1 MEELPEMQDDLR
13 KNRDILT
20 EDEPEPKDRDIPG
33 EDESEPKD
41 RDIPEKEEPVRK
53 EANRWLGS
61 FGRGFAAGVLT
72 VLLLASAFLAGWR
85 LAEQNAE
92 KQGQEKEERGAEVL
106 TAPETL
112 RKLDEVQS
120 LIEEH
125 YLDEVDSEML
135 VSYLFKGIAV
145 GLDDVYANYYSEQ
158 ELTSVMDE
166 NRGMYTGIGAVMSQ
180 DTETNK
186 ITVQAVYEG
195 MPADL
200 AGMQAGDIVLAV
212 DDSDTTDMKLD
223 DLVAL
228 VKGNEGTFQ
237 IRVYR
242 PKTDEELTLEIVTGD
257 VEIPAVSYELKEDG
271 IGYIRIQEFTESAVD
286 QFQAAAK
293 DLTEQGASA
302 LIVDLRDNPGGLLTA
317 VCDILDE
324 ILPGKLMVYME
335 DRAGNR
341 EEYYADRKRTV
352 DCEVAVLVNG
362 NSASASEIFAGAIQ
376 DYEIGPVIGTT
387 TYGKGVVQKTF
398 GLSDGSAFKMTVEK
412 YYTPLGQDID
422 GNGITPDIV
431 VEEPKE
437 AEVSDTAEAADAEE
451 VSDPVL
457 EKAVE
462 VLRGDLKTDR
472 NSRIE

>member
-180 DTETNK
+180 DTKTNK

-223 DLVAL
+223 D
-228 VKGNEGTFQ
+228 Q
-237 IRVYR
+237 
-242 PKTDEELTLEIVTGD
+242 
-257 VEIPAVSYELKEDG
+257 S
-271 IGYIRIQEFTESAVD
+271 
-286 QFQAAAK
+286 
-293 DLTEQGASA
+293 
-302 LIVDLRDNPGGLLTA
+302 
-317 VCDILDE
+317 
-324 ILPGKLMVYME
+324 
-335 DRAGNR
+335 
-341 EEYYADRKRTV
+341 
-352 DCEVAVLVNG
+352 
-362 NSASASEIFAGAIQ
+362 
-376 DYEIGPVIGTT
+376 
-387 TYGKGVVQKTF
+387 GKG
-398 GLSDGSAFKMTVEK
+398 
-412 YYTPLGQDID
+412 
-422 GNGITPDIV
+422 
-431 VEEPKE
+431 
-437 AEVSDTAEAADAEE
+437 
-451 VSDPVL
+451 
-457 EKAVE
+457 
-462 VLRGDLKTDR
+462 
-472 NSRIE
+472 